1 MLDQTPELA
10 AVLSRLERVEKENRR
25 MKQAALGIL
34 VIVGSMF
41 LMAQAKHSTDKV
53 IEAERFVVR
62 DSNGKIR
69 AAFGMEDADPS
80 GATLAIGSAGLTV
93 AEEEEEHPVYLHGGD
108 MAWLLLSSRSSTE
121 ALNARVGTSD
131 LPSPQLSLIDKKGYR
146 TDIGRRGC

>member
-80 GATLAIGSAGLTV
+80 GATWQSALQ
-93 AEEEEEHPVYLHGGD
+93 A
-108 MAWLLLSSRSSTE
+108 
-121 ALNARVGTSD
+121 
-131 LPSPQLSLIDKKGYR
+131 
-146 TDIGRRGC
+146 